1 MITSLNEKVSMFAT
15 NDELYDKLTN
25 KEIMTI
31 KLAKVDEF
39 VDDLYRSGLC
49 EHNAKLFPADQSYF
63 KLKELLKE
71 LNELNDWYNYY
82 NHYYINLINL

>member
-1 MITSLNEKVSMFAT
+1 MEIITPLNKKVSMFAS
-15 NDELYDKLTN
+15 NEELYDKLTN

-63 KLKELLKE
+63 KLKELLRELEE
-71 LNELNDWYNYY
+71 LNK
-82 NHYYINLINL
+82 

>member
-1 MITSLNEKVSMFAT
+1 MEIITPLNKKVSMFAS

-25 KEIMTI
+25 QEIITI

-49 EHNAKLFPADQSYF
+49 EHNAKLFSADQSYS
-63 KLKELLKE
+63 KLKEILR
-71 LNELNDWYNYY
+71 ELNDLNCE
-82 NHYYINLINL
+82 

>member
-1 MITSLNEKVSMFAT
+1 MEIITPLNKKVSMFAS

-49 EHNAKLFPADQSYF
+49 EHNAKLYPADQSYF
-63 KLKELLKE
+63 KLKELLR
-71 LNELNDWYNYY
+71 ELNDLNCE
-82 NHYYINLINL
+82 